1 MSAETPEEFWYEN
14 LSKYHS
20 SEAINA
26 FPQNLI
32 VTSLVK
38 MSQKDVVVLKG
49 HLKNDQDLI
58 LTYPSHNH
66 MVKNFIGIGIGDCE
80 YQAETSVQVYELD
93 YNQPMTEEIVLDLLT
108 TSHAWEIKEYW
119 DLSIY

>member
-58 LTYPSHNH
+58 LTYPAHNH
-66 MVKNFIGIGIGDCE
+66 MVRNFIGVGIGDCE
-80 YQAETSVQVYELD
+80 YTAETSVQVYELD
-93 YNQPMTEEIVLDLLT
+93 YTLPMTEEFVLDLLT
-108 TSHAWEIKEYW
+108 NSHAWEIKEYW

>member
-58 LTYPSHNH
+58 LTYPAHNH
-66 MVKNFIGIGIGDCE
+66 MVRNFIGVGIGDCE
-80 YQAETSVQVYELD
+80 YTAETSVQVYELD
-93 YNQPMTEEIVLDLLT
+93 YNLPMTEEFVLDLLT

>member
-58 LTYPSHNH
+58 LTYPAHNH
-66 MVKNFIGIGIGDCE
+66 MVRNFIGVGIGDCE
-80 YQAETSVQVYELD
+80 YTAETSVQVYELD
-93 YNQPMTEEIVLDLLT
+93 YTLPMTEEFVLDLLT
-108 TSHAWEIKEYW
+108 NSHAWEIEEYW

>member
-20 SEAINA
+20 SEAVNA

-49 HLKNDQDLI
+49 HLKNGYNLI
-58 LTYPSHNH
+58 ITYPSHNN

-80 YQAETSVQVYELD
+80 YTAETSVKVYELD
-93 YNQPMTEEIVLDLLT
+93 YNLPITDNFLQGLLVN
-108 TSHAWEIKEYW
+108 SHAWEILEYW
-119 DLSIY
+119 DLSGY

>member
-20 SEAINA
+20 VEALNA
-26 FPQNLI
+26 FPQNVT

-38 MSQKDVVVLKG
+38 MTKTDVVILKG
-49 HLKNDQDLI
+49 YLKNGQNLVI
-58 LTYPSHNH
+58 TYPAHNN

-80 YQAETSVQVYELD
+80 YDADTSVQVYELD
-93 YNQPMTEEIVLDLLT
+93 YNLPMTDEFVQDLLVN
-108 TSHAWEIKEYW
+108 SHAWEILEYG
-119 DLSIY
+119 DLSVY

>member
-49 HLKNDQDLI
+49 YLKNDQDLI
-58 LTYPSHNH
+58 LTYPAHNH
-66 MVKNFIGIGIGDCE
+66 MVRNFIGVGIGDCE
-80 YQAETSVQVYELD
+80 YTAETSVQVYELD
-93 YNQPMTEEIVLDLLT
+93 YTLPMTEEFVLDLLT
-108 TSHAWEIKEYW
+108 NSHAWEIKEYW